1 MKVSPKGEC
10 DVNEGRYDVAQICVN
25 GHVINPSARS
35 FPQHNQDFCDRCGAR
50 TITRCPS
57 CDAPIKGDYDN
68 PEVLILP
75 GSYSRPN
82 YCHKCGKPYPWT
94 ATKLKAACELSE
106 ELSGLTAQDR
116 ELLARSLDDIVQD
129 NPRTE
134 LAAMRVKRI
143 LGKAGKEASDALKA
157 ILTDIASEAVRKQI
171 WG

>member
-1 MKVSPKGEC
+1 M
-10 DVNEGRYDVAQICVN
+10 NEGRYDVAQICVN

-35 FPQHNQDFCDRCGAR
+35 LPQHNQDFCDRCGAR
-50 TITRCPS
+50 TITRCPN

-94 ATKLKAACELSE
+94 ATKLKAARELSE
-106 ELSGLTAQDR
+106 ELSGLTPQDR

-143 LGKAGKEASDALKA
+143 LGKAGKEASDGLKA
-157 ILTDIASEAVRKQI
+157 ILIDIAREAVRKQI